1 MTYRVGLTGG
11 IGSGKSTVAGFFA
24 ELGVPVIDADV
35 AARTVVEPGR
45 PALTEIARVFGEELV
60 ANGRLQRER
69 LRGLVFA
76 DPRRRRQ
83 LESLL
88 HPLIR
93 SEMNQQLGK
102 VHFAYC
108 ILCIP
113 LLLEV
118 GWQDEV
124 DSILVVDTTEAM
136 QIARTMQRDGLTA
149 AEVEAIMHSQ
159 VSRRARL
166 AQADE
171 IIRNDGDINSLRMQ
185 VRHLHDLY
193 LQKAAAR
200 GGQTGSA

>member
-24 ELGVPVIDADV
+24 DLGVPIIDADV
-35 AARTVVEPGR
+35 AARAVVEPGR
-45 PALTEIARVFGEELV
+45 PALAEIARVFGEELV
-60 ANGRLQRER
+60 VNGRLQRDR

-76 DPRRRRQ
+76 DSRRRRQ

-93 SEMNQQLGK
+93 SEMNQQLRK
-102 VHFAYC
+102 VDSAYC
-108 ILCIP
+108 ILSIP

-159 VSRRARL
+159 VPRRARL

-185 VRHLHDLY
+185 VRHIHDLY

-200 GGQTGSA
+200 GSQTGSA